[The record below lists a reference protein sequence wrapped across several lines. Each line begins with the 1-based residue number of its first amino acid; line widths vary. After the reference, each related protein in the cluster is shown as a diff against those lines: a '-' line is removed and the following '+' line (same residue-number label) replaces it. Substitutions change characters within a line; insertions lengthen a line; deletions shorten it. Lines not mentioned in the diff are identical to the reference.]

1 MPPFK
6 NRNRKSRKTRSHNIK
21 SKSKNHTVSKRGIAS
36 HITKGI
42 DYISRSVKNSFRH
55 FFEEKVT
62 PDNYNIV
69 LITTHGDYESLDDD
83 NRKVSPINFSKINAV
98 IPGVCN
104 FMNPDDVYDFNSYI
118 EELLDE
124 NLSYEE
130 FVRKLHANIKNQD
143 NQIYNTDL
151 DKVKD
156 INKTDVIKYKTAS
169 NRSYQLKNVHVG
181 EKYFEK
187 YFSIVKK
194 DIKFNDKFNAIIL
207 FKDEKYEDIFPKIY
221 KNLSKNSKTS
231 VNNKLKIVKFSDV
244 IEYLYNTT
252 DGKDTIFIDLSC
264 GYVKSKRV
272 TDRAVRLF
280 ARSEEKFGGNL

>member
-104 FMNPDDVYDFNSYI
+104 FMNPDDVYDFNNYI

-187 YFSIVKK
+187 YFSISKK